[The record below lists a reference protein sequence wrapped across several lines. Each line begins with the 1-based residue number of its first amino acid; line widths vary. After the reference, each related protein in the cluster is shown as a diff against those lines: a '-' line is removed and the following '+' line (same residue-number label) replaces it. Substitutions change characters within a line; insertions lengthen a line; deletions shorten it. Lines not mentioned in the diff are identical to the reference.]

1 MQNCPLCLE
10 NKPLQVSHVIP
21 NTFFKR
27 LKKKDGRAIQSDMR
41 HSTNIHK
48 TQESWSEKILCR
60 SCEELTNEFD
70 SYVAAF
76 TYNPKRVKVKVD
88 KSGTKYRTYSNV
100 NYKKFRLFQLSL
112 LYRAALS
119 NNLAYQHIKLAPE
132 HMESI
137 RTSLLNREPFS
148 DHILGCQMKLIWNSI
163 RREPFQN
170 YLSVPRKD
178 VLKLKEIVYFI
189 FGGFAWEFYL
199 PKFNFKQSQ
208 NNYFIKNTGFLK
220 VPIVDFGDYNP
231 IVEQNEMTFAKDAL
245 GLSKI

>member
-1 MQNCPLCLE
+1 
-10 NKPLQVSHVIP
+10 
-21 NTFFKR
+21 
-27 LKKKDGRAIQSDMR
+27 MR
-41 HSTNIHK
+41 HSTSIHK

-76 TYNPKRVKVKVD
+76 TYNPKRVKIKVE
-88 KSGTKYRTYSNV
+88 KSGTKFRTYSNV

-119 NNLAYQHIKLAPE
+119 NNLAYQHIKLSPD

-137 RTSLLNREPFS
+137 RISLLSRKPFS
-148 DHILGCQMKLIWNSI
+148 DNILGCQMKLIWNFK
-163 RREPFQN
+163 RNEPFQN

-178 VLKLKEIVYFI
+178 VLNLKEVVYFI

-199 PKFNFKQSQ
+199 PKFSFKQSR
-208 NNYFIKNTGFLK
+208 NNNFIKNNGFLK
-220 VPIVDFGDYNP
+220 VPVVDFGDYKP
-231 IVEQNEMTFAKDAL
+231 IIEQSDMTFAKETL